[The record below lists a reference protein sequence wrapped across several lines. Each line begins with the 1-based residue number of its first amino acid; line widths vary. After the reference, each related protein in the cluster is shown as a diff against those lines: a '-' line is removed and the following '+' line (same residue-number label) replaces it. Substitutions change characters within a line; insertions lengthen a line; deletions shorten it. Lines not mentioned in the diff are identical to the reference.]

1 MPFNTPISLTH
12 FRRLRIELVPVV
24 TLSGPTSGRV
34 LEEELWEWAVQ
45 VSVKNLI
52 DKNSQS

>member
-1 MPFNTPISLTH
+1 MTH